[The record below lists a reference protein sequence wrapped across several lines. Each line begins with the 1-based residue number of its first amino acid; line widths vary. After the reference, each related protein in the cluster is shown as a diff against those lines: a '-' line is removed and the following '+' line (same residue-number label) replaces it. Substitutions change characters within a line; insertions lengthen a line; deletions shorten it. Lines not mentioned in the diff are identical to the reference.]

1 MLESLA
7 QKSFASTYMRSE
19 KESSIHTRNK
29 TVLYGLGLARL
40 NFAARKVTWF
50 WVLLARHERA
60 SFRKRKAEEKMRAIW
75 GTVHGF
81 RKSFKTNKNSKEE
94 LELSG
99 SEGVCM

>member
-1 MLESLA
+1 M
-7 QKSFASTYMRSE
+7 
-19 KESSIHTRNK
+19 
-29 TVLYGLGLARL
+29 LYGLGLARL

-60 SFRKRKAEEKMRAIW
+60 CFRKRKAEEKMRAIW